1 MSQSAIIMM
10 VSTQVFVTVVTAYFF
25 WKVLKKPASGGSED

>member
-10 VSTQVFVTVVTAYFF
+10 ISTQVFVTVVTAYFF
-25 WKVLKKPASGGSED
+25 WKVLKKPAGGSND

>member
-10 VSTQVFVTVVTAYFF
+10 ISTQVFVTAVTAYFF
-25 WKVLKKPASGGSED
+25 WKVLRKPASGKEE